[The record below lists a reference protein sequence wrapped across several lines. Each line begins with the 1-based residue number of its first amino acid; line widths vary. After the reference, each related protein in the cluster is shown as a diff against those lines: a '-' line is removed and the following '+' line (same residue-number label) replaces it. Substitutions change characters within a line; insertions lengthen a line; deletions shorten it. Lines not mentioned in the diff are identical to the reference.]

1 MMTYNVKYMTKENYN
16 RMISGHK
23 DYVVESAI
31 IKANN
36 PHEAAGIAQTKYP
49 DYIVGYTPDVI
60 INEVIKTAK
69 CETTK

>member
-36 PHEAAGIAQTKYP
+36 PHEAAEVVQTKYP
-49 DYIVGYTPDVI
+49 DYIVGYTPDII